1 MADERKADYYVEG
14 GQEVVVDLFRPEDA
28 VGATACFRTVYGEGY
43 PIKTYLDPEQLAKAN
58 ADKSVISSVARTAG
72 GQVVGH
78 NALFQSSPYPKIYES
93 GAGVV
98 LPAYRGGGLFE
109 RMIEHGIK
117 VAAPLHG
124 IEMVYGESVCNHPF
138 SQKAVAA
145 LGYISM
151 ALEVDLMPASA
162 YAKEGSAPGRVAG
175 LLGMCHIAAS
185 PHAVYIP
192 QAYAAELDYLYANTP
207 DQRQKRPSQAP
218 PPADSRSRLEAR
230 VFPFAQVARLTVH
243 EAGEDLLQEARRA
256 EKEAAGQGCRVFQIW
271 LKLASPWVGASVDA
285 LRRDGWF
292 FGGLL
297 PRWFDEDGLLM
308 QKMHQLPDWEHIV
321 LVSDRAKELGAMAR
335 KDWERTQKG

>member
-1 MADERKADYYVEG
+1 
-14 GQEVVVDLFRPEDA
+14 
-28 VGATACFRTVYGEGY
+28 
-43 PIKTYLDPEQLAKAN
+43 
-58 ADKSVISSVARTAG
+58 
-72 GQVVGH
+72 
-78 NALFQSSPYPKIYES
+78 
-93 GAGVV
+93 
-98 LPAYRGGGLFE
+98 
-109 RMIEHGIK
+109 
-117 VAAPLHG
+117 
-124 IEMVYGESVCNHPF
+124 
-138 SQKAVAA
+138 
-145 LGYISM
+145 
-151 ALEVDLMPASA
+151 
-162 YAKEGSAPGRVAG
+162 
-175 LLGMCHIAAS
+175 MCHIASS

-256 EKEAAGQGCRVFQIW
+256 EKEAAGQGCRIFQIW

-308 QKMHQLPDWEHIV
+308 QKIHRRPDWEHIV